1 MHLRPI
7 RAGNRSGT
15 RPGLRPGRAPTTN
28 HVRRGTQPMDSSRTR
43 NSTRAIK
50 ARSVQKAS
58 KPRLKPTDL
67 RNPAGSLP
75 MGRDERKARAEVMFQ
90 RAKAFPPARQAKL
103 APSATLRDVCQRLE
117 AVRSIAHTSS
127 AALKFQRADI
137 DVDVA
142 VVIQRCIAD
151 EIDRLLERID
161 SLLSG
166 VK

>member
-1 MHLRPI
+1 M
-7 RAGNRSGT
+7 G
-15 RPGLRPGRAPTTN
+15 
-28 HVRRGTQPMDSSRTR
+28 SSRTR

-50 ARSVQKAS
+50 ARSVKRAS
-58 KPRLKPTDL
+58 KPQLKPTGLPD
-67 RNPAGSLP
+67 PAGSLP
-75 MGRDERKARAEVMFQ
+75 MGRDEREARAEVLFQ
-90 RAKAFPPARQAKL
+90 SAKAFPPARQAQL

-117 AVRSIAHTSS
+117 GIRSIAHTSS

-137 DVDVA
+137 DADVA

-161 SLLSG
+161 NLLRG